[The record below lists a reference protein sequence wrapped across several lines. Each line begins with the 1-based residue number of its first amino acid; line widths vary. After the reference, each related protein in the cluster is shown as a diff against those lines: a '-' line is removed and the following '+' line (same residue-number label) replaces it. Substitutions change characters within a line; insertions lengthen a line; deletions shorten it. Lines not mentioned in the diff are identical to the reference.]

1 MAERDLK
8 KYLLKRVKELGG
20 IARKV
25 RWEGRNSAPDWRVML
40 PDCPFWLELK
50 NIGEVPTPMQYRE
63 MRKMREHGEIVYW
76 ANCEADIDNLVA
88 DEEFDACLC
97 KPI

>member
-25 RWEGRNSAPDWRVML
+25 KWEGRNSAPDWRVAI
-40 PDCPFWLELK
+40 PDITPFWIELK
-50 NIGEVPTPMQYRE
+50 DEGKFPTKRQYRE
-63 MRKMREHGEIVYW
+63 MAEMKRCGENVTW
-76 ANCEADIDNLVA
+76 AD
-88 DEEFDACLC
+88 C
-97 KPI
+97 KIMLDDFIEYERFRRG